1 MIEPSRR
8 YHWVDA
14 LRGVAAL
21 SVVVFHYH
29 HFYLGNAFDRP
40 SIPPISEFPY
50 ASVIGFLYSSF
61 AANTVEL
68 FWLISGFVFSHV
80 YLYRSTS
87 AWQFGLSR
95 FARLY
100 PVHFATLIYVAAL
113 QVLSINTLGHWQIYG
128 NNDAKHFALQLFM
141 SSNWT
146 NLSRGLSYNGPIW
159 SVSLELFAYA
169 IFFVFLPALRKHNLF
184 SSLTFLILSWAMFY
198 YNFSDIPALNR
209 QVFKCA
215 GYFFLGVLLY
225 RLSPGRDGL
234 NSMAITIAG
243 LFVMILGLFFG
254 LEDFAVS
261 GLSVSIVAVAARL
274 DYTFPMAGFR
284 LGILGDISY
293 SIYLIH
299 VPIQMTAL
307 VIADLFFDGS
317 RDFASSYFTLP
328 FYLGASIALALV
340 VHRKYE
346 QPMGFLIRKK
356 FS

>member
-1 MIEPSRR
+1 MIESSRR

-21 SVVVFHYH
+21 SIVVFHYH
-29 HFYLGNAFDRP
+29 HFYLADAFDRP
-40 SIPPISEFPY
+40 SIPPVSEFPY

-61 AANTVEL
+61 SANAVEL

-80 YLYRSTS
+80 YLYRSTP
-87 AWQFGLSR
+87 AWQFGVAR

-113 QVLSINTLGHWQIYG
+113 QVFSINMLGHWQIYG
-128 NNDAKHFALQLFM
+128 NNDVRHFTLQLFM

-159 SVSLELFAYA
+159 SVSLEIFVYA
-169 IFFVFLPALRKHNLF
+169 IFFVCLPALRRHKLF
-184 SSLTFLILSWAMFY
+184 ASLALLIFSWAMAY
-198 YNFSDIPALNR
+198 YNFADIPALNR
-209 QVFKCA
+209 QVFECA
-215 GYFFLGVLLY
+215 GYFFLGVFLY
-225 RLSPGRDGL
+225 RASPGHSGL
-234 NSMAITIAG
+234 NSIIVTIMG
-243 LFVMILGLFFG
+243 LIVLILGLFFG
-254 LEDFAVS
+254 LEDLAVS
-261 GLSVSIVAVAARL
+261 GLSASIVAVAARL
-274 DYTFPMAGFR
+274 DYIFPTAGFSLSV
-284 LGILGDISY
+284 LGNISY
-293 SIYLIH
+293 SIYLVH

-307 VIADLFFDGS
+307 VIADLFFDGD

-328 FYLGASIALALV
+328 VYLGASIALALV

-346 QPMGFLIRKK
+346 QPMGFLIRKR